1 MITLIGTGHVFD
13 LRNQILEILDRK
25 QPDLICVELDE
36 KRYAALMQR
45 KNGNVKA
52 TANKNAST
60 LYRLLGKFQESMAK
74 QYGVQAGDEMLT
86 GIQFAHDHQRPIAFI
101 DVAADQMFARMLR
114 EMSFTEKLRLFISSF
129 GSMFVSK
136 QKVDEEINKIE
147 TNLESYLAQVG
158 DKFPTIKR
166 VLLDER
172 NQHMAN
178 QIRKAHDDYEEIV
191 AIVGDGHI
199 PGLKHLLEH
208 HDQPVETIRLKELR
222 EKKPKPEETST
233 ASFSV
238 EYSGF

>member
-13 LRNQILEILDRK
+13 LRNQILEILNRK
-25 QPDLICVELDE
+25 QPDIICVELDE

-45 KNGNVKA
+45 KHGNEKA
-52 TANKNAST
+52 TSNKNASV
-60 LYRLLGKFQESMAK
+60 LYQLLGKFQESMAK
-74 QYGVQAGDEMLT
+74 QYGVQSGDEMLT

-101 DVAADQMFARMLR
+101 DVAADRMFARMLH
-114 EMSFTEKLRLFISSF
+114 EMSVTEKLKLLISSF

-136 QKVDEEINKIE
+136 KKVDEEINKIE
-147 TNLESYLAQVG
+147 TNLESYLEQVG

-172 NQHMAN
+172 NQFMAD
-178 QIRKAHDDYEEIV
+178 QIRKAHQDYEEIV

-199 PGLKHLLEH
+199 PGLKHLLDQ
-208 HDQPVETIRLKELR
+208 HDQSVETIRLKELR
-222 EKKPKPEETST
+222 GKKPKADEISS

-238 EYSGF
+238 EYEGF

>member
-199 PGLKHLLEH
+199 PGLKHLLEQQ
-208 HDQPVETIRLKELR
+208 DQLVETIRLKELR
-222 EKKPKPEETST
+222 KKKPKPEETSS

-238 EYSGF
+238 EYNGW